1 MIILANKID
10 FDITR
15 GKNFKQ
21 RFLSNSS
28 VKNLVLIMY
37 FSPIYPNLLLIN
49 KIIKKE
55 FLAISI
61 FPS

>member
-28 VKNLVLIMY
+28 AKHLVLIMY
-37 FSPIYPNLLLIN
+37 FSLIYPNLLLIN

-61 FPS
+61 FPP